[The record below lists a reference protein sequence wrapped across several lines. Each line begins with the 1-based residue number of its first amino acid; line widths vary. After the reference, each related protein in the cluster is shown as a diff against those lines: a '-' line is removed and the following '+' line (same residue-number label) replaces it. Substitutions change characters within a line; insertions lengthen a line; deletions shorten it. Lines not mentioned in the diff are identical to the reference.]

1 MSYSEW
7 YKAFSSY
14 SEIPTKEYLSNLR
27 HKRYGGEKTALERIT
42 QIKEIVSSIKREN
55 MKTRLFQGSLTKL

>member
-1 MSYSEW
+1 MSYSEG
-7 YKAFSSY
+7 YKALSSY